1 MKRFS
6 SCAPNLTLKM
16 NKYTIELT
24 REDLAALRHF
34 LEMTNLRGADVPAF
48 LAIVKALNEAKENQE
63 TDA

>member
-1 MKRFS
+1 
-6 SCAPNLTLKM
+6 M
-16 NKYTIELT
+16 NKYTIDLT

-48 LAIVKALNEAKENQE
+48 LAIVKALNEAKEKPE